1 LDLSPQKSIS
11 PGSLYRDWDGMRR
24 KRLLLGLMLAIF
36 ICGVLALVSA
46 TCKAE
51 TTDGRILYV
60 GGDGPGNYT
69 KIQDAIDNAS
79 DGDIIFVKSGVYKEN
94 VVLNKNV
101 SIEGENRET
110 TILEAASTERRT
122 LELYKVSNCKI
133 SNITIRG
140 AKGDKSN
147 LYLSECRNVTIQ
159 YCSIEESEEGDGI
172 FLYRCSLISI
182 RNNSI
187 LNNKQGNG
195 ILLAYSS
202 YCIIT
207 NNKIS
212 GNQIGIFLQYQSCN
226 NTIARNYI
234 EDNLLVGVRI
244 PKSGNFLINPRN
256 NTIFENVFKS
266 NGQNAE
272 DCVNVTEERNLWYNP
287 ETKRGNYWDDY
298 QGKDANHDGIGD
310 TPYCIPGN
318 AGSKDEYV
326 LGFFAG
332 DEDSHQPTNQKPVA
346 DAGGDYYGTVNE
358 SIRFDASQSRDPDG
372 EIVEYIWDFGDGS
385 TGKGKVV
392 THSYS
397 TPGNYTVTLTVV
409 DDDGAEDSDTTL
421 AHISEYT
428 QNKKPVP
435 VIESKDIAVIG
446 EIIEFNASK
455 SYDPDGEIVTYIWK
469 FGDGKVDY
477 GKVVE
482 HSYSEPGTY
491 EVTLEVVD
499 NLGYKNS
506 TKKSIVIL
514 AEGEK
519 VNADFHVETDL
530 LFVGAEIVFN
540 ASESSGAIVSYI
552 WEFGD
557 GENITTSSPVCNH
570 TYTKPGIY
578 VVNLTVVGIDG
589 EKDTKSLTIVIEGA
603 WKKETPGFGL
613 AALVVSILLIYVV
626 RRRWISME

>member
-1 LDLSPQKSIS
+1 
-11 PGSLYRDWDGMRR
+11 MRR

-36 ICGVLALVSA
+36 ICGVLALASA
-46 TCKAE
+46 TCKAK
-51 TTDGRILYV
+51 TIIVDK
-60 GGDGPGNYT
+60 GGNGDFT
-69 KIQDAIDNAS
+69 SISAAVSDAS
-79 DGDIIFVKSGVYKEN
+79 DGDLILIKPGVYQEN
-94 VVLNKNV
+94 VVIENKSVSLVGEDRQNTV
-101 SIEGENRET
+101 IEGKEDRHILKLYMVENAIISNLTVSNAKGKESCCIFLEDCKNMTLSNNHIANNLVGDGIMIKRSFFISVKNCIIENAGMVGLHLMISSNNSIEGNV
-110 TILEAASTERRT
+110 IS
-122 LELYKVSNCKI
+122 SN
-133 SNITIRG
+133 
-140 AKGDKSN
+140 
-147 LYLSECRNVTIQ
+147 V
-159 YCSIEESEEGDGI
+159 
-172 FLYRCSLISI
+172 
-182 RNNSI
+182 
-187 LNNKQGNG
+187 
-195 ILLAYSS
+195 
-202 YCIIT
+202 
-207 NNKIS
+207 
-212 GNQIGIFLQYQSCN
+212 IGIELETLSRYN
-226 NTIARNYI
+226 VIRENTI
-234 EDNLLVGVRI
+234 EDNTLYGIRI
-244 PKSGNFLINPRN
+244 IRSSSNNVISQNVFRN
-256 NTIFENVFKS
+256 NNP
-266 NGQNAE
+266 NAE
-272 DCVNVTEERNLWYNP
+272 DECQNFWYDP
-287 ETKRGNYWDDY
+287 DEKKGNYWDDY
-298 QGKDANHDGIGD
+298 QGKDADHDGIGD
-310 TPYCIPGN
+310 TPYQIPGGGN
-318 AGSKDEYV
+318 KDEYV

-435 VIESKDIAVIG
+435 VIESKDIAVVG

-540 ASESSGAIVSYI
+540 ASESSGGIVSYI

-578 VVNLTVVGIDG
+578 VVNLTVVGING

-613 AALVVSILLIYVV
+613 TALVVSILLIYVV